1 MRIVDDEESLSS
13 RMEEETAKWD
23 RELKAMGNINII
35 GSSEEDGHRRGRSAE
50 LNHRKRAF
58 PD

>member
-1 MRIVDDEESLSS
+1 
-13 RMEEETAKWD
+13 MEEETAKWD